1 MERPK
6 AASDFAI
13 KFFARDSGLLR
24 FRIHAV
30 QKSGLSGRRLVAF
43 CFHPSQ
49 PFAISVQRINTD
61 YIVNFHL
68 WNSFV
73 VMSK

>member
-6 AASDFAI
+6 AASEFPI
-13 KFFARDSGLLR
+13 RFFARDSDLLR

-30 QKSGLSGRRLVAF
+30 QKSGLPGRRLVAF
-43 CFHPSQ
+43 CFHPFQ

-68 WNSFV
+68 WSSNV
-73 VMSK
+73 RIMK